1 MKQDSQRSMLAGF
14 DKTAAQGKAQAS
26 ELWALEEQVL
36 SQVENVFTLLSAKR
50 NAWHV
55 QQNQILF
62 NSESDLNLFNSYLSR
77 VNQIVAKQQEIQ
89 EQSIRRTQESLRQL
103 SK

>member
-1 MKQDSQRSMLAGF
+1 MSSPYSLRSATPGTY
-14 DKTAAQGKAQAS
+14 K
-26 ELWALEEQVL
+26 
-36 SQVENVFTLLSAKR
+36 
-50 NAWHV
+50 
-55 QQNQILF
+55 QNQILF